1 MEFIDLKSQQNK
13 LTPKGITLR
22 EEIDKRIKSV
32 LNHGKYIL
40 GPEVSEL
47 EQKLAEFVGVKYCIG
62 VSSGTDA
69 LLIALMALGIK
80 RGDEVITTPFSFFA
94 TAETIMLL
102 GAKPVFIDIDK
113 DTYNLDHEKLNSVIN
128 KKTKAIMPVSLYGQ
142 PANFVEIN
150 KIAER
155 YNIPVIEDGAQSFG
169 AKHHN
174 KRSCG
179 LSTIGTT
186 SFFPSKPLGGYGDGG
201 ACFTNNKELAN
212 KMRILSLHGQ
222 EKRYSHIKIGL
233 NGRLDTIQAAIL
245 LAKLE
250 VFEEEISARQII
262 GKRYNDEFK
271 KSGFLLTPKI
281 SKCNTSVYAQYTI
294 QIENRNKIIQKL
306 KEINI
311 PTAIHYPSLITNQK
325 AFNKNKSF
333 FRNLF
338 KNISYKK
345 TYLKKSLNNA
355 ENISQKV
362 LSLPMH
368 PLLKKSDQDIIIS
381 SVIDALNSPD

>member
-1 MEFIDLKSQQNK
+1 MEFIDLKAQQK
-13 LTPKGITLR
+13 QLTSKGIPLR
-22 EEIDKRIKSV
+22 EEIDKRIQVV

-40 GPEVSEL
+40 GPEVKEL
-47 EQKLAEFVGVKYCIG
+47 EQKLAKFVGVKHCVG

-102 GAKPVFIDIDK
+102 GAIPVFIDIDS
-113 DTYNLDHEKLNSVIN
+113 DTYNLNHYNLKSVIT

-142 PANFVEIN
+142 PANFLEIN
-150 KIAER
+150 KIAKM

-186 SFFPSKPLGGYGDGG
+186 SFFPSKPLGCYGDGG
-201 ACFTNNKELAN
+201 ACFTDNNELAQ
-212 KMRILSLHGQ
+212 KMRILSIHGQ
-222 EKRYSHIKIGL
+222 EKRYSHIRLGI

-245 LAKLE
+245 LAKME
-250 VFEEEISARQII
+250 VFEKEISERQKIAD
-262 GKRYNDEFK
+262 RYSLEFQK
-271 KSGFLLTPKI
+271 AGFKFTPKI
-281 SKCNTSVYAQYTI
+281 SEFNTSVFAQYTI
-294 QIENRNKIIQKL
+294 QTDNRDLIREKL
-306 KEINI
+306 KHNNI
-311 PTAIHYPSLITNQK
+311 PTSIHYPSLITNQRALNNK
-325 AFNKNKSF
+325 NSLTSKIFRKIFNKK
-333 FRNLF
+333 
-338 KNISYKK
+338 I
-345 TYLKKSLNNA
+345 YLKKPLNNA
-355 ENISQKV
+355 EYISKKV

-368 PLLKKSDQDIIIS
+368 PLLKQSDQNIIIT
-381 SVIDALNSPD
+381 SVLEAIN